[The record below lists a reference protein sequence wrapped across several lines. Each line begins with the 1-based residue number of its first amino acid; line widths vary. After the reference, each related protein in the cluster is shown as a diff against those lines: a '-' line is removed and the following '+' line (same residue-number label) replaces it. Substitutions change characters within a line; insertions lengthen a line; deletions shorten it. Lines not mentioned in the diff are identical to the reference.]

1 VPDTVG
7 VVVTVVPIGP
17 VTVSVGAPAAV
28 KLVTSATLLPPAFV
42 ATAVTELIPAE
53 ALTTQLKLPLAE
65 AVVLHRV
72 VPFGPVSTTVAPG
85 VAVPDT
91 VGLSVV
97 VVLRGDWIATV
108 G

>member
-1 VPDTVG
+1 
-7 VVVTVVPIGP
+7 
-17 VTVSVGAPAAV
+17 
-28 KLVTSATLLPPAFV
+28 LVAI
-42 ATAVTELIPAE
+42 AVTELIPAE